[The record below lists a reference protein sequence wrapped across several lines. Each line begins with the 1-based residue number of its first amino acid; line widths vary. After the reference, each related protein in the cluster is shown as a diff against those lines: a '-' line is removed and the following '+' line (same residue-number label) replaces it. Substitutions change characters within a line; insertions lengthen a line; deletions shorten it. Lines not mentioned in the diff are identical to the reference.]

1 MAAFN
6 TEDAARQG
14 RSEAIPTGWTKYSP
28 SNRALWL
35 NLISYGLC
43 MLLLFGLIPFLLITG
58 NTRQPVSPLEAAA
71 SCVLGLIFFSIFLR
85 LIPPLLNRA
94 GHFLLVTSDGFVLV
108 AGRKVT
114 GMPFTETSTA
124 SREPG
129 LLGAKLVIQR
139 RSGKALALPIGRV
152 YGTRAL
158 REMEETLTAAIKA
171 SSQEKRK
178 KTKR

>member
-6 TEDAARQG
+6 REEVARQG
-14 RSEAIPTGWTKYSP
+14 RGEAIPTGWTRYSP

-43 MLLLFGLIPFLLITG
+43 TLLLFGLIPYLLITD
-58 NTRQPVSPLEAAA
+58 NTGQAVSPLEAAA
-71 SCVLGLIFFSIFLR
+71 SFVLGLIFLSITLR

-94 GHFLLVTSDGFVLV
+94 GHFFLVTTDGFVLV
-108 AGRKVT
+108 AGRKLI
-114 GMPFTETSTA
+114 GLPLTEISAA

-129 LLGAKLVIQR
+129 LLGAKLVLRR
-139 RSGKALALPIGRV
+139 RSGKALVLPIARV

-158 REMEETLTAAIKA
+158 REMEETLTTAINA
-171 SSQEKRK
+171 GGQQKRK